1 MKQYLETGKVVG
13 THGIKGE
20 MRVECWCDS
29 VEFFCQFK
37 KIYLNEGERCI
48 EVHSRPHKNIA
59 IMKAKGIDTI
69 EQAETLRNKV
79 LYINRNDVELPE
91 GEYFIQDLIGTEVYD
106 IDNGRF
112 YGKITDVMKTGAN
125 DVYQIT
131 ASDGKDYLVPVIDD
145 VVKEI
150 DIYAGK
156 IQIRPLKGIF
166 DDEN

>member
-1 MKQYLETGKVVG
+1 
-13 THGIKGE
+13 
-20 MRVECWCDS
+20 
-29 VEFFCQFK
+29 
-37 KIYLNEGERCI
+37 
-48 EVHSRPHKNIA
+48 
-59 IMKAKGIDTI
+59 MKAKGIDTI